1 MVRPADRRDPPE
13 AGPDD
18 AGLSRDHTGRG
29 WARPRR
35 QSSRSEC
42 VGRILDDFGRRGRVG
57 KQRSR
62 ESRTS
67 LEVPDHYKRENPG
80 GGERTRCACVAEG
93 LPGGRRAG
101 ERRSSCVHAALPAGD
116 MRCQFLCPSTLAHR
130 EHARA
135 KEYAP
140 HHLLRQLG
148 GAAPHCMRT
157 REQLCFP
164 GGDGA

>member
-1 MVRPADRRDPPE
+1 MWPLADFKDAAVRGGLLDAQRVFLDRTWVVRGPADQVHLVRERRALQLA
-13 AGPDD
+13 AG
-18 AGLSRDHTGRG
+18 A
-29 WARPRR
+29 
-35 QSSRSEC
+35 C
-42 VGRILDDFGRRGRVG
+42 
-57 KQRSR
+57 
-62 ESRTS
+62 
-67 LEVPDHYKRENPG
+67 
-80 GGERTRCACVAEG
+80 CACVAEG
-93 LPGGRRAG
+93 LPGGCRAG

-140 HHLLRQLG
+140 HHLQRQLG
-148 GAAPHCMRT
+148 GAAPSSHAT